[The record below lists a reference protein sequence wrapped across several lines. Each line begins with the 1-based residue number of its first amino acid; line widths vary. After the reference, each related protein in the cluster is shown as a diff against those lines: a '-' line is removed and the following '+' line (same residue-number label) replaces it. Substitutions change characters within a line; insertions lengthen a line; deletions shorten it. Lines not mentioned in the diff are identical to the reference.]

1 MLDKKIIEDIKKVLA
16 DSVEGAVHNV
26 QPSQSIEKAI
36 KPEVSK
42 ETLLEVIKEL
52 QEIIVGMVEIEEE
65 DSEEEIE
72 DSEVEVEDAN
82 PAPIGDPEKN
92 DVNWPVSKMEG
103 QTDLEAETENG
114 TYESDNEE
122 EDKWNNIKKACWE
135 GYTQRGMKDKNGKQV
150 PNCVPVQKAEDLS
163 EADQVVGKSLWG
175 SKFDPTVV
183 IKNK

>member
-1 MLDKKIIEDIKKVLA
+1 MLDKKIIEDIKKVLT
-16 DSVEGAVHNV
+16 DSVEGAVHDV

-65 DSEEEIE
+65 DYEEE
-72 DSEVEVEDAN
+72 
-82 PAPIGDPEKN
+82 G
-92 DVNWPVSKMEG
+92 PVSKMDG
-103 QTDLEAETENG
+103 QTDLESERENG

-135 GYTQRGMKDKNGKQV
+135 GYTQRGMKDKNGRQV

-163 EADQVVGKSLWG
+163 EADQIVGKSLWG
-175 SKFDPTVV
+175 SMFDPTF
-183 IKNK
+183 IKEK